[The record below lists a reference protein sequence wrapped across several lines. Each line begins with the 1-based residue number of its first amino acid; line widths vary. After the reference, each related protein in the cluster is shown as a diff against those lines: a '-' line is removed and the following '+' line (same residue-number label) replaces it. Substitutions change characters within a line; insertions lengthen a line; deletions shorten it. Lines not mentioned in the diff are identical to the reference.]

1 MNLLNIPQSH
11 ITSQSDDK
19 ITYDFDLT
27 VSTLDDKVRFAVG
40 DISTSWMDSNDEF
53 ITRIQFENLNR
64 CFISNHLRKE
74 IEIKNLLDDGRK
86 YLEAEKYPKA
96 IERFD
101 EAIYYDKNYAEALLL
116 KSHALFG
123 EGHFIKA
130 LRYYKRTLKANAY
143 LKDIDYHKLLLARS
157 SEERDNFPKIKL
169 FIYTGD
175 EHFARCDFKKAIESY
190 DKALANPS
198 RFKSKILFK
207 LLNKK
212 GTALFKLQKFDEALD
227 CFKNSLDVKWN
238 DYACFMCGF
247 SSHSLKLPLD
257 DSFARPLKITKDEQ
271 LYQALIL
278 NEAKRYDDAIKC
290 VDDLLSV
297 HFVADKIYFIA
308 LSCKISSIE
317 ALGMDADHEKYLL
330 DMIQF

>member
-1 MNLLNIPQSH
+1 MTLLNIPQSH

-27 VSTLDDKVRFAVG
+27 VFTLDDKVRFAVG
-40 DISTSWMDSNDEF
+40 GVSTSWMDSNDGF
-53 ITRIQFENLNR
+53 IRRIHFENLNR
-64 CFISNHLRKE
+64 CFLSNHLRKE
-74 IEIKNLLDDGRK
+74 IEIKNVLDEGIR

-101 EAIYYDKNYAEALLL
+101 EAIFYDDKYAEALLL

-123 EGHFIKA
+123 QGHFIKA

-175 EHFARCDFKKAIESY
+175 EHFARGDFKKAVESY

-198 RFKSKILFK
+198 KFKSKILFK

-212 GTALFKLQKFDEALD
+212 GTALFKLQKFDEALE
-227 CFKNSLDVKWN
+227 CFKNSLVVKWN

-247 SSHSLKLPLD
+247 SSYSLGLPLD
-257 DSFARPLKITKDEQ
+257 DSFSGSLKITKDQ
-271 LYQALIL
+271 LLYRALIL
-278 NEAKRYDDAIKC
+278 NEVKRHDDAIRC

-297 HFVADKIYFIA
+297 HFAADKIYFIA
-308 LSCKISSIE
+308 LSCKISAMES
-317 ALGMDADHEKYLL
+317 LCMDVSSEKYLL
-330 DMIQF
+330 SML